1 MVSGQILQPMGSGKN
16 GDRIARPGPKPE
28 TYSFCSSSLSPLETV
43 SISISCYGWTFIGA
57 LSHST
62 TQEKMT
68 HENTIGIEVDYEY
81 DDCNN
86 SKRPKMTSKVW
97 GEMQRIQTTEGSK
110 VLCRHCGK
118 LLQDNCGTSH
128 LKRHLIICPKR
139 PKPLDVVTH
148 DSMAPTCFRGPT
160 SARESGLNTVLMVRP
175 LKVEPESQVPC
186 FFQTPN
192 NRVPTTASIE
202 NAPSPNQESHP
213 KTSSPLLL
221 PSIES
226 PKNKGELTL
235 DDVEMKAF
243 YASLDAETSVMSPSE
258 DSTVDTELSKTT
270 PCEETKKALKT
281 LQDLLSNDFT
291 DLLHTGQSGTI
302 KSAIEYLSK
311 LSADDGISAEMRLLI
326 LEVSREFTR
335 WSCDYNDASRK
346 IESASTN
353 ISKADK
359 LEENLEAN
367 KKEFKEVTYLENE
380 LNNQLS
386 CLEKRKKELEEQ
398 INAIK
403 ANIAVFQSARVT
415 STKRKREVFEEA
427 KIIKAQRDELR
438 EQVPHLK
445 NELEVAK
452 KNQARIRAEW
462 SKLGE
467 KFNKSLNGMNHE
479 ENLDGKSM
487 QENSI

>member
-1 MVSGQILQPMGSGKN
+1 
-16 GDRIARPGPKPE
+16 
-28 TYSFCSSSLSPLETV
+28 
-43 SISISCYGWTFIGA
+43 
-57 LSHST
+57 
-62 TQEKMT
+62 MT
-68 HENTIGIEVDYEY
+68 NENTTNIEIDYEY
-81 DDCNN
+81 EDCNN

-97 GEMQRIQTTEGSK
+97 EEMQRIQTNEGSK

-128 LKRHLIICPKR
+128 LKRHLMICPRR
-139 PKPLDVVTH
+139 PKPLDIITQ
-148 DSMAPTCFRGPT
+148 DSMSSVCLRGSG
-160 SARESGLNTVLMVRP
+160 SARDSGLNTVLMVRP
-175 LKVEPESQVPC
+175 LKVEPESQVPSYC
-186 FFQTPN
+186 QTSII
-192 NRVPTTASIE
+192 RAPTAIASIE
-202 NAPSPNQESHP
+202 NSPSPIQELHP
-213 KTSSPLLL
+213 KTSSSIVLS
-221 PSIES
+221 SIES
-226 PKNKGELTL
+226 PKNQGELTL

-243 YASLDAETSVMSPSE
+243 YASLDAETPVMSPSQ
-258 DSTVDTELSKTT
+258 DTTVITESSNTT

-281 LQDLLSNDFT
+281 LQDLLSKDFS
-291 DLLHTGQSGTI
+291 DLLHTGQSSTI

-346 IESASTN
+346 IDSASTN

-367 KKEFKEVTYLENE
+367 KNEFKEVLSLENE
-380 LNNQLS
+380 LSNQLS

-403 ANIAVFQSARVT
+403 ANISVFQTARIT

-427 KIIKAQRDELR
+427 KILKAQRDDLR
-438 EQVPHLK
+438 EQVPHLR

-452 KNQARIRAEW
+452 KNQAHIRSEW

-467 KFNKSLNGMNHE
+467 KFTKSLNGMNC
-479 ENLDGKSM
+479 ENLDDKSVQDC
-487 QENSI
+487 QENCI

>member
-1 MVSGQILQPMGSGKN
+1 
-16 GDRIARPGPKPE
+16 
-28 TYSFCSSSLSPLETV
+28 
-43 SISISCYGWTFIGA
+43 
-57 LSHST
+57 
-62 TQEKMT
+62 MT
-68 HENTIGIEVDYEY
+68 NENTTSIEIDYEY
-81 DDCNN
+81 EDCNN

-97 GEMQRIQTTEGSK
+97 EEMQRILTHEGSK

-139 PKPLDVVTH
+139 PKPLDIITQ
-148 DSMAPTCFRGPT
+148 DSMASVCLRGPS
-160 SARESGLNTVLMVRP
+160 SAKESGLNTVLMVRP
-175 LKVEPESQVPC
+175 LKVEPESQVPSYS
-186 FFQTPN
+186 QTSII
-192 NRVPTTASIE
+192 RAPTVVASIE
-202 NAPSPNQESHP
+202 NAPSPIQELHP
-213 KTSSPLLL
+213 KPSSSLLL

-226 PKNKGELTL
+226 PKNQGELTL

-243 YASLDAETSVMSPSE
+243 YASLDAETSVMSPSQAT
-258 DSTVDTELSKTT
+258 TVITELSNTT

-281 LQDLLSNDFT
+281 LQDLLSKDFS
-291 DLLHTGQSGTI
+291 DLLHAGQSGTI

-353 ISKADK
+353 ILKADK
-359 LEENLEAN
+359 LEESLEAN
-367 KKEFKEVTYLENE
+367 KNEFKEVLSLENE
-380 LNNQLS
+380 LSNQLS

-403 ANIAVFQSARVT
+403 ANISVFQSAKIA

-427 KIIKAQRDELR
+427 KTLKAQRDELR
-438 EQVPHLK
+438 EQVPHLRD
-445 NELEVAK
+445 ELEVAK
-452 KNQARIRAEW
+452 KNQAHVRAEW

-467 KFNKSLNGMNHE
+467 KFIKSLNGMNNE
-479 ENLDGKSM
+479 YLDGKSLQACN
-487 QENSI
+487 QENCI